1 MCCPCMQ
8 GLKLMSE
15 NDMEML
21 YRKLTSITESEE
33 YDIPDAARTIAV
45 FRVAVEY
52 GVTTMGFP
60 VLTYLMA
67 KLLTVS
73 LGIMSGDSSA
83 TYEDI
88 LDEFEENDQLRH

>member
-1 MCCPCMQ
+1 
-8 GLKLMSE
+8 MSE
-15 NDMEML
+15 GDLDLL
-21 YRKLTSITESEE
+21 YNKLTEITQSKE
-33 YDIPDAARTIAV
+33 YEISDVARTIAV

-67 KLLTVS
+67 KLLTVA
-73 LGIMSGDSSA
+73 LGIMAGDESA

-88 LDEFEENDQLRH
+88 LDDFEEEDQLKH